1 MSKVIRSYARVIA
14 VLMALVVVL
23 SIGGC
28 GGDDDT
34 TAASPPATTS
44 STSTTAESAKIDS
57 ALASCTDAAQQIGG
71 TAGTNLE
78 GTCTYVA
85 TAAKQV
91 LSGASE
97 NVSQALSGTAKNCRS
112 AVGQLPSGQAQD
124 ALSQFCD
131 AVASAGS

>member
-1 MSKVIRSYARVIA
+1 MNKLIRSPGGATGA
-14 VLMALVVVL
+14 VLTALLVVV

-34 TAASPPATTS
+34 TTG
-44 STSTTAESAKIDS
+44 STSTAESGKIDS

-71 TAGTNLE
+71 TAGTKLDS
-78 GTCTYVA
+78 TCTYIGSV
-85 TAAKQV
+85 AKQV

-97 NVSQALSGTAKNCRS
+97 NVSQGLSGLAKNCRS
-112 AVGQLPSGQAQD
+112 AAGQLPSAQAQD

-131 AVASAGS
+131 AIASAG